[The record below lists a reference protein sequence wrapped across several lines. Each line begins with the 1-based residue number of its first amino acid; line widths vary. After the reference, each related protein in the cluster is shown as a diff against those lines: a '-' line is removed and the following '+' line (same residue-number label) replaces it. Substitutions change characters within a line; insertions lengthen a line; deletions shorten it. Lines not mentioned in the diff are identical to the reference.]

1 MTMTVEA
8 SDKEERLSK
17 TNAPHLSFSRI
28 ERYLHCPEQYRLYY
42 VENLRPKLTSASLV
56 FGKAVH
62 QALALMF
69 QEGQDPIRSFHES
82 WQEAKRAELKYK
94 MRESWDKLND
104 CGDALLG
111 KFIQEEVPRLSSV
124 SAIEES
130 FELNIS
136 EFDLPF
142 IGFIDLMAK
151 LDGMDAVIDFKTSGS
166 SYAGH
171 EAIMSDQLTAYQLAM
186 PNIRTL
192 GLCVLIKSKD
202 PRIEW
207 HLTHRS
213 GEQLVDYLR
222 KAKLVAREI
231 KAGHFYK
238 RPGKWC
244 SWCDYLPVCL
254 GDTRAVKRDFVRI
267 K

>member
-1 MTMTVEA
+1 MVSGPE
-8 SDKEERLSK
+8 SDNEQRLNI
-17 TNAPHLSFSRI
+17 TRTPHLSFSRV

-56 FGKAVH
+56 FGQTIH
-62 QALALMF
+62 EALAQMF
-69 QEGQDPIRSFHES
+69 KQGQDPISSFRES
-82 WQEAKRAELKYK
+82 WKEAKQAELKYST
-94 MRESWDKLND
+94 RESWDKLND
-104 CGDALLG
+104 CGQTLLE
-111 KFIQEEVPRLSSV
+111 KFVQEQVPRLSNI
-124 SAIEES
+124 SAIEKP

-142 IGFIDLMAK
+142 IGFIDLTAK
-151 LDGMDAVIDFKTSGS
+151 FDGLDTVIDFKTSASG
-166 SYAGH
+166 YVGY

-186 PNIRTL
+186 PNISTL
-192 GLCVLIKSKD
+192 GLCVLIKAKE

-213 GEQLVDYLR
+213 GAQLVDYLR

-254 GDTRAVKRDFVRI
+254 GDTRKMKEEFVRI
-267 K
+267 R